1 MTTEGSKKILAIVGE
16 PADADALER
25 ILAEAK
31 GAYQVQRAESSLQA
45 LDVIYS
51 DPPDLIVVDE
61 LLHEEDWTAF
71 CHRIKGDTV
80 FGHLPIVL
88 VLHGHGLDP
97 ALDWQQ
103 LPVDDYL
110 HKPLMSSEVLSRISL
125 IFVRATRVRDA
136 NPLTRLPGNYSI
148 TREIDGCIEADKP
161 FCIAYADLDNFKSY
175 NDKYGFLR
183 GDEIIKITARIV
195 TNSVRRLRLS
205 HGFVG
210 HVGGDDFVFI
220 VPPEKID
227 AICKEIIAH
236 FDLVV
241 GDFYDEDDRRRG
253 FIKSKNRKGEEE
265 YFPFVSLSIAVVTN
279 EYRPIRH
286 IGQVSAIAAE
296 VKKHVKSMSGSNYYK
311 DKRGSKAAVK
321 GE

>member
-1 MTTEGSKKILAIVGE
+1 MMEEPKKILAILGE
-16 PADADALER
+16 VADADELEQ
-25 ILAEAK
+25 ILTQRKNDYE
-31 GAYQVQRAESSLQA
+31 VQRAASSLQA

-51 DPPDLIVVDE
+51 DPPDLIIVDE
-61 LLHEEDWTAF
+61 LLHEEDWKAL

-88 VLHGHGLDP
+88 VLHGEGLDP
-97 ALDWQQ
+97 VIDWNQ

-110 HKPLMSSEVLSRISL
+110 NKPLMPSEILSRFAL
-125 IFVRATRVRDA
+125 IFARATRVRDA

-148 TREIDGCIEADKP
+148 TKEIDDCIHRAQP
-161 FCIAYADLDNFKSY
+161 FSIAYADLDNFKSY

-195 TNSVRRLRLS
+195 TNSVRRLRLP
-205 HGFVG
+205 HAFVG

-220 VPPEKID
+220 VPPERMEGV
-227 AICKEIIAH
+227 CREIIAH

-253 FIKSKNRKGEEE
+253 FIESKNRKGEEE
-265 YFPFVSLSIAVVTN
+265 TFPFVSLSIAVVTN

-311 DKRGSKAAVK
+311 DKRGS
-321 GE
+321 

>member
-1 MTTEGSKKILAIVGE
+1 MEQPRKILAIVGR
-16 PADADALER
+16 PDDADELQQ
-25 ILAEAK
+25 ILAQAK
-31 GAYQVQRAESSLQA
+31 DDYVVQRAASSLQA

-51 DPPDLIVVDE
+51 DPPDLVIVDE
-61 LLHEEDWTAF
+61 LLHEEDWTAL

-88 VLHGHGLDP
+88 VVGDKGLS
-97 ALDWQQ
+97 AGMDWSG

-110 HKPLMSSEVLSRISL
+110 TKPLVTAEVVSRLSL

-148 TREIDGCIEADKP
+148 TTEIDDCINNKQR
-161 FCIAYADLDNFKSY
+161 FCIAYVDLDNFKSF

-183 GDEIIKITARIV
+183 GDEIIKITARV
-195 TNSVRRLRLS
+195 LTNSVRRLRLS
-205 HGFVG
+205 TGFVG

-220 VPPEKID
+220 VPPEKMD
-227 AICKEIIAH
+227 NVCKEIIQH

-241 GDFYDEDDRRRG
+241 GDFYDEEDRKRG
-253 FIKSKNRKGEEE
+253 YIHSTNRKGEQEC
-265 YFPFVSLSIAVVTN
+265 FPLVSLSIAVVTN
-279 EYRPIRH
+279 EYRPIKH

-296 VKKHVKSMSGSNYYK
+296 VKKYVKSMSGSNYYK
-311 DKRGSKAAVK
+311 DRRTAGATP
-321 GE
+321 